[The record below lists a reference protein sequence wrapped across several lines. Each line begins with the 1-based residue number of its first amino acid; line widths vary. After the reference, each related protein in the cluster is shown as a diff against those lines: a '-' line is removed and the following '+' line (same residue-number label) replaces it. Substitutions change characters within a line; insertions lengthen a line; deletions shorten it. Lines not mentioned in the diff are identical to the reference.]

1 MKKIYSSI
9 FAYSMLCLLS
19 LIGMRANA
27 QTWNFSDEGVSESDA
42 ANLNADTENWTYDS
56 TNNRWCNASTF
67 TDSPLTANGAELF
80 FTKGLLFTTPVAD
93 GIRLDDKNSTFLYRN
108 TGNLV

>member
-42 ANLNADTENWTYDS
+42 VNLNADTENWTYDS

-108 TGNLV
+108 TSNLV